1 MPTDRTKRTCKRGLA
16 LSKWETLNML
26 HLCNSC
32 IHLVY
37 YKTHEFK
44 WNILIKIVIEI
55 QSQSIIVFLNYE
67 ANWFFLMDH
76 SLVPWP

>member
-1 MPTDRTKRTCKRGLA
+1 MPTDRRERTWKRGLA

-32 IHLVY
+32 IHSLY

-44 WNILIKIVIEI
+44 WNILIKIVIEYKAKE
-55 QSQSIIVFLNYE
+55 SIIVFLNYE
-67 ANWFFLMDH
+67 ANWFF
-76 SLVPWP
+76 